1 MHSYDGFDGLVY
13 GKDYRKPQKS
23 WENRWFPVKI
33 FAEQFSPNARL
44 MALDPPIVIAC
55 VAANSNQS
63 VDINPLLWGFS

>member
-1 MHSYDGFDGLVY
+1 MMVSMDWFMGKTTGNLKNHGKIDG
-13 GKDYRKPQKS
+13 
-23 WENRWFPVKI
+23 FPVKI